1 MRTAATHAAA
11 ASASPSPPRRRQR
24 PSTASAA
31 ARATSVKCS
40 PRVAP
45 VTRRV
50 FRCQPPSRLLSPRAS
65 VRRPKV
71 ASAPALSTHL
81 RYLAVVYNDS
91 DSSSKRRRPF
101 ESRRRSRSWRVTT
114 GSGSSTT
121 RDAREDYFDAVVN
134 CRAYCRLT
142 SLNVTQMISES
153 TAGFT
158 RATLC

>member
-1 MRTAATHAAA
+1 MQPTRGAGDP
-11 ASASPSPPRRRQR
+11 PSVQV
-24 PSTASAA
+24 SAA
-31 ARATSVKCS
+31 VPAFIAARFC
-40 PRVAP
+40 
-45 VTRRV
+45 
-50 FRCQPPSRLLSPRAS
+50 
-65 VRRPKV
+65 
-71 ASAPALSTHL
+71 APAEGRVGAGVVYTSADG